1 MTFLIGQIFKA
12 EWAVVAPLH
21 YIVKYLQLGS
31 VSLCVIHR
39 DICGPRLRSSEICGS
54 ESQALTPL
62 AAIIQGL
69 RTTHRA

>member
-31 VSLCVIHR
+31 VSRCVIHR

-54 ESQALTPL
+54 
-62 AAIIQGL
+62 
-69 RTTHRA
+69 